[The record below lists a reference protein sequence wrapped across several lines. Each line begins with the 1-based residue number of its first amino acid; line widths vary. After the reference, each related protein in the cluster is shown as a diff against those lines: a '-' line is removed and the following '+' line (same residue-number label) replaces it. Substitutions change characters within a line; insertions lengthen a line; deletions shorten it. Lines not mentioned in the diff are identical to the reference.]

1 MVNGVTD
8 PGRGRWW
15 LVRARLRSGT
25 TVRRLRGGLNDGVR
39 LRGGLNNGTGS
50 REVDDSA
57 GPGEILE
64 A

>member
-1 MVNGVTD
+1 MTA
-8 PGRGRWW
+8 W
-15 LVRARLRSGT
+15 
-25 TVRRLRGGLNDGVR
+25 R